1 MSIKIHHGPN
11 GSYKTS
17 GALQDDAIPAIKEGR
32 TIITNIR
39 GFTLDR
45 VYEVF
50 PDCPKTTEVINLS
63 MESTEDLEKLR
74 RWFMW
79 APKGAFLIFDETQI
93 LFPKSWR
100 ERDLEQF
107 DFPGGIEKAKE
118 ADRPTSWLDGWT
130 RHRHWNWDVIL
141 TTPNIRY
148 IREDIR
154 LTCEKA
160 YLHANLGLIGIKGRY
175 KEAMHDAQ
183 ENKPQT
189 DGSSIVELKKIT
201 ASTFKLYD
209 STSTG
214 TVRDTSAG
222 KNLLL
227 SPKILGLLGFI
238 AVIIYSIFA
247 GGAGDLFTGG
257 LAHNTTKTLA
267 AATPET
273 NGPITPAPAPV
284 GGNDVPPGQTD
295 QPRYVAKDKP
305 GSHPFWNKTI
315 VVKAAMSGY
324 HNEKGKELVLFHM
337 LDEEGFYFPQSS
349 VDLRVLGYQIRVI
362 TPCYVELRRDDWS
375 GVAMCQGTDPQQRL
389 AAQEKRENKN
399 QPEPKLTAQ
408 QRFELNQPRV
418 TIIQDTSR
426 DEKPYSR

>member
-45 VYEVF
+45 VYDVF
-50 PDCPKTTEVINLS
+50 PDCPKTTEIINLS
-63 MESTEDLEKLR
+63 MESTDDLEKLR

-100 ERDLEQF
+100 DKDLEQF
-107 DFPGGIEKAKE
+107 DYPGGIEKAKE

-130 RHRHWNWDVIL
+130 RHRHWNWDVVL

-148 IREDIR
+148 IRDDIR

-160 YLHANLGLIGIKGRY
+160 YLHANLALIGVKGRY

-183 ENKPQT
+183 ENRPHS
-189 DGSSIVELKKIT
+189 DGSSIVELKKIS
-201 ASTFKLYD
+201 ASTFKLYE

-214 TVRDTSAG
+214 TVRDTAAG

-227 SPKILGLLGFI
+227 SPKVLGLLGFI
-238 AVIIYSIFA
+238 AALLYSVFS
-247 GGAGDLFTGG
+247 GGSASLFTDG
-257 LAHNTTKTLA
+257 LAHREPEKLA
-267 AATPET
+267 AAPAQAPGQTAT
-273 NGPITPAPAPV
+273 APAAVAPDHL
-284 GGNDVPPGQTD
+284 GNRQTD
-295 QPRYVAKDKP
+295 QPFPVTTDPP
-305 GSHPFWNKTI
+305 GSHPFWNRTL
-315 VVKAAMSGY
+315 VVKAAMTGY
-324 HNEKGKELVLFHM
+324 QNERGKEVVLFHV
-337 LDEEGFYFPQSS
+337 LSEDGAYFGQTGN
-349 VDLRVLGYQIRVI
+349 DLRALGYRLTVI
-362 TPCYVELRRDDWS
+362 NPCYVELRRDAWS
-375 GVAMCQGTDPQQRL
+375 GVSMCQGTAPAQQDAKPINPQ
-389 AAQEKRENKN
+389 
-399 QPEPKLTAQ
+399 EPARLTAQ
-408 QRFELNQPRV
+408 QRSEQSAVRV
-418 TIIQDTSR
+418 TVIEDTSR
-426 DEKPYSR
+426 DEKPFSN

>member
-50 PDCPKTTEVINLS
+50 PDCPKSTEVINLS

-100 ERDLEQF
+100 DKDLEQF

-118 ADRPTSWLDGWT
+118 ADRPTGWLDGWT
-130 RHRHWNWDVIL
+130 RHRHWNWDVVL

-148 IREDIR
+148 IRDDIR

-160 YLHANLGLIGIKGRY
+160 YLHANLALIGVKGRY

-183 ENKPQT
+183 ENRPHS
-189 DGSSIVELKKIT
+189 DGSSIVELKKISAT
-201 ASTFKLYD
+201 TFKLYD

-214 TVRDTSAG
+214 TVRDTAAG

-227 SPKILGLLGFI
+227 SPKVLGLLGFI
-238 AVIIYSIFA
+238 AALLYSIFA
-247 GGAGDLFTGG
+247 DDSASLFTNG
-257 LAHNTTKTLA
+257 LTHHQPQKP
-267 AATPET
+267 ATAPAQAP
-273 NGPITPAPAPV
+273 GQTPAAPAGVAP
-284 GGNDVPPGQTD
+284 DDLADRQTD
-295 QPRYVAKDKP
+295 QPAYVATDPP
-305 GSHPFWNKTI
+305 GSHPFWKQTL
-315 VVKAAMSGY
+315 VVKAAMTGY
-324 HNEKGKELVLFHM
+324 QNERGKEVVLFHV
-337 LDEEGFYFPQSS
+337 LSEDGSHFGQTGN
-349 VDLRVLGYQIRVI
+349 DLRALGYRITVI
-362 TPCYVELRRDDWS
+362 TPCYVELRRDGWS
-375 GVAMCQGTDPQQRL
+375 GVSMCKGTAPAQQE
-389 AAQEKRENKN
+389 AQAGTQAQQQE
-399 QPEPKLTAQ
+399 QLTAQ
-408 QRFELNQPRV
+408 QRFEKNAVRV
-418 TIIQDTSR
+418 TVIEDTSR
-426 DEKPYSR
+426 DEKPFSN

>member
-100 ERDLEQF
+100 DKDLEQF

-118 ADRPTSWLDGWT
+118 ADRPTGWLDGWT
-130 RHRHWNWDVIL
+130 RHRHWNWDVVL

-148 IREDIR
+148 IRDDIR

-160 YLHANLGLIGIKGRY
+160 YLHANLALIGVKGRY

-183 ENKPQT
+183 ENRPHS
-189 DGSSIVELKKIT
+189 DGSSIVELKKIS
-201 ASTFKLYD
+201 ADTFKLYD

-214 TVRDTSAG
+214 TVRDTAAG
-222 KNLLL
+222 KNLLF
-227 SPKILGLLGFI
+227 SPKVLGLLGLI
-238 AVIIYSIFA
+238 AFLLYSV
-247 GGAGDLFTGG
+247 FTGG
-257 LAHNTTKTLA
+257 SASLFTDGLAHRESQKSA
-267 AATPET
+267 A
-273 NGPITPAPAPV
+273 APAPV
-284 GGNDVPPGQTD
+284 PGQASAALAGVDPDHLGDRQTD
-295 QPRYVAKDKP
+295 QPAYVATDP
-305 GSHPFWNKTI
+305 PSSHPFWKQTL
-315 VVKAAMSGY
+315 VVKAAMTGY
-324 HNEKGKELVLFHM
+324 QNERGKEVVLFHV
-337 LDEEGFYFPQSS
+337 LSEDGSYFGQTGN
-349 VDLRVLGYQIRVI
+349 DLRALGYRITVI
-362 TPCYVELRRDDWS
+362 TPCYVELRRDAWS
-375 GVAMCQGTDPQQRL
+375 GVSMCKGAVPVQQEAQ
-389 AAQEKRENKN
+389 AATQA
-399 QPEPKLTAQ
+399 QQQAPLTAQ
-408 QRFELNQPRV
+408 QRFEQNAVRV
-418 TIIQDTSR
+418 TVIKDTSR
-426 DEKPYSR
+426 DEKPFSN